1 MLDLWVLRRLICNRA
16 ANKFDTVCHDSII
29 SYLVSLYQM
38 LSSAKSNWFAT
49 GMKGWQ
55 TAIHHSLYIW
65 VCACSGSPRG
75 RRMKG
80 NNSLRGMQIL
90 WWLSRLFVCVQAWR
104 VCDVCVCI
112 DVGVWTAQQE
122 RNVWGDHFKPEDK
135 DASTGSSSYI
145 PSNKHQYNE
154 E

>member
-1 MLDLWVLRRLICNRA
+1 MLDSWVRRWLICNIA
-16 ANKFDTVCHDSII
+16 ANKLDTVCHESII
-29 SYLVSLYQM
+29 SYLVRLYQM
-38 LSSAKSNWFAT
+38 LSSAKSNWFA

-75 RRMKG
+75 SRMKG
-80 NNSLRGMQIL
+80 NNSLRVMQIL
-90 WWLSRLFVCVQAWR
+90 WWLSRLFLCVQARR
-104 VCDVCVCI
+104 VWCVCI

-122 RNVWGDHFKPEDK
+122 RNVWGNHFKPEDK
-135 DASTGSSSYI
+135 DACTGSSSYI
-145 PSNKHQYNE
+145 SSNKHQYNE